1 MNRFKLTIALV
12 SFCCLF
18 LLACATK
25 VSAATNLAVV
35 SSVATQPN
43 LQQTITNTLRTNPN
57 LALSDIRVQ
66 VEDGEV
72 DLYGEAQT
80 GFQRALAQKF
90 LENMDGVKIIRNKI
104 SVIWY
109 RFAVFVYITYS
120 SAWLVSPTQAALFY
134 A

>member
-25 VSAATNLAVV
+25 VSAATNLAVI

-43 LQQTITNTLRTNPN
+43 LQQSITHTLRSNPN
-57 LALSDIRVQ
+57 LTLNDIRVQ
-66 VEDGEV
+66 VKNGEV
-72 DLYGEAQT
+72 DLYAKAPT

-90 LENMDGVKIIRNKI
+90 LENIDGVKVIHNKIIIR
-104 SVIWY
+104 
-109 RFAVFVYITYS
+109 
-120 SAWLVSPTQAALFY
+120 
-134 A
+134 

>member
-43 LQQTITNTLRTNPN
+43 YNKQSPIRYALTQT
-57 LALSDIRVQ
+57 
-66 VEDGEV
+66 
-72 DLYGEAQT
+72 
-80 GFQRALAQKF
+80 
-90 LENMDGVKIIRNKI
+90 
-104 SVIWY
+104 
-109 RFAVFVYITYS
+109 
-120 SAWLVSPTQAALFY
+120 
-134 A
+134 